1 MRKPA
6 LALLA
11 LVGFAQAAA
20 ASPLT
25 PDAALAAFQCDAGL
39 TVELVAAEP
48 LVGSPCALAWDDAGR
63 LFVVENR
70 GYPTGAPDS
79 RPAGVIAL
87 LEDADGD
94 GRLDRRTVFA
104 DGLTF
109 PNGLLAWDGGFFVTC
124 APDVFFLKDTDGD
137 GRADVRRVVLTGFDT
152 SNSTQLRV
160 AHPTLGPDG
169 WIYLTSG
176 LTRAGQITSPAHPD
190 RPAVKIS
197 TDARF
202 DPFTFEIEPVDGRGQ
217 FGQTFDDWG
226 NRFICMNRV
235 HIQHPVLPSRVLQR
249 NPDFAFAETVQ
260 DVPEGM
266 VNDLLKGRNA
276 AARIYPIS
284 DNLTT
289 ADSHAGFFSAACSV
303 QIYRGDALPVDYY
316 GDVFVCD
323 PTGNLVHRDRLTAVG
338 PTFSSRMVNEGR
350 EFLASRDNW
359 FRPVYLATG
368 PDGALYVA
376 DMYRRTIE
384 HPDYLPEEVRRRTD
398 FADGRELGRIW
409 RISAVERGNRRA
421 LESIEGAG
429 SAASLAR
436 DLAHPNVWQ
445 RERAQRILLAG
456 RMTNA
461 VPLLLENLPKVAIS
475 NQTDYVRA
483 AAREADST
491 RRDLAAVATVNA
503 LNAVGALVRFEVR
516 SLGRDQVRPL
526 ADGAGKEL
534 FQRVLAATAD
544 RSPGVRSVAWRSL
557 QKLGPLGPSVAHET
571 MRSWSND
578 PNAGVRF
585 QIALALGNWGSDAA
599 TRALIEIGFR
609 DGADKWARAAFFSG
623 LKGRTAALVDFH
635 RPIGSAP
642 PAPELG
648 YELGRYVGPLF
659 RDHVRDAGVT
669 IPLSATWSIAD
680 STWEMASLAGYID
693 GLGLIELPTPG
704 DFKLKRLGYT
714 DAALVEIRR
723 QARRLLQSN
732 GVPLLVQRA
741 AATVLALADA
751 DAGANLLELLRSDP
765 APELARHVLALVIAT
780 GSPTALAA
788 LLSPA
793 AWAEFTPAL
802 QASLVESLLRREDT
816 SARLLDAIEA
826 GAIPP
831 TAVALAQRDRLR
843 AHQAEALRGR
853 AQTLFAAVGGD
864 RMKAYEALKDVAQ
877 QPGNAA
883 SGRTLFRLHCAS
895 CHRLD
900 REGHNVGPD
909 LFGVRNQTKEAI
921 LLHLVVPNLEV
932 YPGFAAVDIEMLD
945 ARSLTGIVAA
955 ENEQALTLRMAQG
968 LEESLRRADIKT
980 RRTAT
985 MSLMPEGF
993 DQVLTRAELAD
1004 LLAFL
1009 RGEPESTP

>member
-1 MRKPA
+1 MTKPA
-6 LALLA
+6 LALLM

-20 ASPLT
+20 ASPLA
-25 PDAALAAFQCDAGL
+25 PDAALAAFQFDAGL

-48 LVGSPCALAWDDAGR
+48 LIGSPCALAWDDAGR

-94 GRLDRRTVFA
+94 GRLDRRKVFA

-235 HIQHPVLPSRVLQR
+235 HIQHPVLPSRFLQR

-260 DVPEGM
+260 DVPVGM
-266 VNDLLKGRNA
+266 VNDLLKNRNP

-289 ADSHAGFFSAACSV
+289 ADSHAGFFSAACSL
-303 QIYRGDALPVDYY
+303 QIYRGDALPVDCY

-368 PDGALYVA
+368 PDGAVYIA

-384 HPDYLPEEVRRRTD
+384 HPDYLPDEVRRRTD
-398 FADGRELGRIW
+398 FADGHELGRIW

-445 RERAQRILLAG
+445 RERALRILLAG

-461 VPLLLENLPKVAIS
+461 LPLLLGKLPNVAPS
-475 NQTDYVRA
+475 NHLDYFQA
-483 AAREADST
+483 AARNSEFP
-491 RRDLAAVATVNA
+491 RHDLAAVAMVNA
-503 LNAVGALVRFEVR
+503 LNAVGALLRFAVR
-516 SLGRDQVRPL
+516 SLDRDQARPL
-526 ADGAGKEL
+526 AEGWGNEV
-534 FQRVLAATAD
+534 FGRVLAASVD
-544 RSPGVRSVAWRSL
+544 RAPGVRLVAWRSL
-557 QKLGPLGPSVAHET
+557 QKAGSRGPRVAGEIMHV
-571 MRSWSND
+571 WSNE
-578 PNAGVRF
+578 PNAAVRF
-585 QIALALGNWGSDAA
+585 QLALALGNWDGDAA
-599 TRALIEIGFR
+599 TSALIDIGVR
-609 DGADKWARAAFFSG
+609 DGGDKWARAAFFSG

-635 RPIGSAP
+635 HPTEAGPVAP
-642 PAPELG
+642 DLG
-648 YELGRYVGPLF
+648 YEMGRYLGSLF
-659 RDHVRDAGVT
+659 REQVINQGAT
-669 IPLSATWSIAD
+669 NLLSADWSDAE
-680 STWEMASLAGYID
+680 SAWEMTSLAGS
-693 GLGLIELPTPG
+693 IEGVRLLDLPTTG
-704 DFKLKRLGYT
+704 DSRLKRLGYT
-714 DAALVEIRR
+714 DEALIAIKRH
-723 QARRLLQSN
+723 ARRLLKSSE
-732 GVPLLVQRA
+732 VPMLVQRSA
-741 AATVLALADA
+741 VTVLALADP
-751 DAGANLLELLRSDP
+751 DAGTTLLELLRSDP
-765 APELARHVLALVIAT
+765 APELARHVLSLLVTT

-788 LLSPA
+788 LLSPV

-932 YPGFAAVDIEMLD
+932 YPGFAAVDIETVD
-945 ARSLTGIVAA
+945 GRSLTGIVAA
-955 ENEQALTLRMAQG
+955 ENDQALTLRMAQG

-993 DQVLTRAELAD
+993 DQVLSRAELAD